1 MRKNILL
8 ILFAVHAS
16 LLGTHGNNSVEH
28 PNIQFDRD
36 QKPVCSFA
44 PAFVTLSWAF
54 GSGLLEF
61 TGISAGVVGLG
72 QLISLKLKQNKKDT
86 SNDSGKYKLNFG
98 TPDPNQDDDK
108 KDKTKIFEKN
118 AKHMFRKNAEN
129 HISDTPANRK
139 LLIDLTSDVTNFLG
153 NDKYGNKWFAKILS
167 DGKQLWASVRD
178 NEIRNG
184 GINSIIKYF
193 NPETGLQALGKK

>member
-8 ILFAVHAS
+8 ILFAIHAS
-16 LLGTHGNNSVEH
+16 LLGTRGTTCKDQTYFSTEN
-28 PNIQFDRD
+28 
-36 QKPVCSFA
+36 QKPICSFA

-61 TGISAGVVGLG
+61 TGLSAGIAGLG
-72 QLISLKLKQNKKDT
+72 QLISFKLKQNKE
-86 SNDSGKYKLNFG
+86 SRNDIGKYELNFG